1 MAAKMSQEEAVEM
14 LELAQMDAEERM
26 EKAIDVVVSNYATVR
41 TGRAS
46 VSLLDRVKVVRYRK
60 LHLALQLAVA

>member
-1 MAAKMSQEEAVEM
+1 MSQEEAAEM

-46 VSLLDRVKVVRYRK
+46 VSLLDRVKVVRCRK
-60 LHLALQLAVA
+60 LHLALQFAVA

>member
-1 MAAKMSQEEAVEM
+1 MSQEEAVEM

-46 VSLLDRVKVVRYRK
+46 VSLLDRVKVVRCRK
-60 LHLALQLAVA
+60 IHLTLQSAVA